1 MMKQSTL
8 SAWLKTIV
16 IGMALCGLAVYGIV
30 LPSFGAS
37 LTASYPEFQNRFWPW
52 LIFLWASGLPCYA
65 VLVLGWLI
73 AGRIGRDRSFTEE
86 NARSL
91 KWVAWLAAGDAC
103 FFFAGN
109 VLLLLLNMSH
119 AGVFLLSLL
128 VVFTGAA
135 IAVAAAA
142 LSHLV
147 GKAAALQEQSDLTI

>member
-1 MMKQSTL
+1 MAEDHRDRDGPVRAGRLRDRAAFLRRKPDSLL
-8 SAWLKTIV
+8 SGVSKPVL
-16 IGMALCGLAVYGIV
+16 ALAHLSVGI
-30 LPSFGAS
+30 
-37 LTASYPEFQNRFWPW
+37 
-52 LIFLWASGLPCYA
+52 
-65 VLVLGWLI
+65 
-73 AGRIGRDRSFTEE
+73 GRIGRDRSFTEE